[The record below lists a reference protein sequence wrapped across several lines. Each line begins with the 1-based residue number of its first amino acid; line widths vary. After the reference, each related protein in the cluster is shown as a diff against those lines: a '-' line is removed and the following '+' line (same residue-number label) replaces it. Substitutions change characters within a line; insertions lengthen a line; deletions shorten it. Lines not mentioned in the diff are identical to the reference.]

1 MQIDGDVT
9 VYKYKIEEF
18 FPDSDH
24 AAFESEHRIVSVVNW
39 VPQQLGTG
47 RVWSD
52 AIILALVEVKDDPV

>member
-1 MQIDGDVT
+1 M
-9 VYKYKIEEF
+9 YKYKIEEF

-52 AIILALVEVKDDPV
+52 AIILALVEVKDEVT